1 MIARNFELELDAS
14 AGPVT
19 ELFSFTMRLRE
30 RVAGTPYESS
40 HGHTYPGSESESEDS
55 CPAIT

>member
-19 ELFSFTMRLRE
+19 ERFTFTVVPEGLRVRLRE
-30 RVAGTPYESS
+30 RTGDRSIPAG
-40 HGHTYPGSESESEDS
+40 
-55 CPAIT
+55 AAR